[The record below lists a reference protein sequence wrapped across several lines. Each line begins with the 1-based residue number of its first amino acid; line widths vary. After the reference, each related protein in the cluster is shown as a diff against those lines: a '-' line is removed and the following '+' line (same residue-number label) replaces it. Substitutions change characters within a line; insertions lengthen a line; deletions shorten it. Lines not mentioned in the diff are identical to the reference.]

1 MSEAEQ
7 RVLSFVQQHTDAG
20 QAPLAGNSV
29 YMDKLFLQK
38 YMPSFVKHLHYR
50 IVDVSTIKEL
60 CRWVQTC
67 LPALHCPWFYF
78 SVCLCVCVCV
88 WVHLEWSLWTGFCF
102 SEILIIINVIYIFY
116 VPDGGIQRN
125 LTKHPKK
132 PYLTGMHLWLLI
144 IVLLVLASIII

>member
-60 CRWVQTC
+60 CR
-67 LPALHCPWFYF
+67 
-78 SVCLCVCVCV
+78 
-88 WVHLEWSLWTGFCF
+88 
-102 SEILIIINVIYIFY
+102 
-116 VPDGGIQRN
+116 
-125 LTKHPKK
+125 
-132 PYLTGMHLWLLI
+132 
-144 IVLLVLASIII
+144 